1 MMEITGANCYVAEA
15 GQSMKGIG
23 NGESLSAIALLVDH
37 GGCSV
42 SLSRK
47 QDSRAPLRLGRA
59 GAVTSLNSFAKR
71 VQQLIEAC
79 RIVPERR
86 VPRVH

>member
-42 SLSRK
+42 SFHASKIPAHRCAWEGQEQSR
-47 QDSRAPLRLGRA
+47 
-59 GAVTSLNSFAKR
+59 V
-71 VQQLIEAC
+71 
-79 RIVPERR
+79 
-86 VPRVH
+86 